1 MTRQS
6 DSEDGIN
13 TPYAHCKDKRVL
25 VLAVLG
31 GLLFITPWLNQ
42 QQIAPTQK
50 NLYIL
55 EGQHLYVQRLAAGT
69 ELEPIT
75 DVQSLQRNAGHPTG
89 SATATANQPVSPAL
103 LSRFFNFGFP
113 LNKATMKELELL
125 PGIGPSLAREIYTHR
140 MQSGNFTSIHEL
152 QAIPGIGEKTL
163 QRLKPL
169 LDFGQ

>member
-1 MTRQS
+1 M
-6 DSEDGIN
+6 
-13 TPYAHCKDKRVL
+13 L
-25 VLAVLG
+25 VLSVLG

-42 QQIAPTQK
+42 QQVAPTLENQ
-50 NLYIL
+50 YIHD
-55 EGQHLYVQRLAAGT
+55 GQHLYVQRLAAST
-69 ELEPIT
+69 EVGPIT
-75 DVQSLQRNAGHPTG
+75 DVKSLQQVADFPIG

-125 PGIGPSLAREIYTHR
+125 PGIGPSLAQEIYTHR
-140 MQSGNFTSIHEL
+140 MLSGNFTSIHEL

-163 QRLKPL
+163 QRLQPL